1 LYQQLVNLFSP
12 VNYLLIQIVAAS
24 AV

>member
-1 LYQQLVNLFSP
+1 LYQQLVNLFSA